1 MSKKK
6 ILILTASPD
15 NELRLRVDKEIKA
28 IEQELEHSKN
38 RNNFE
43 VISKLAV
50 TPGELIR
57 VLQAEKPEIVHFS
70 GHGKE
75 EGLVFENEAGQSQ
88 LVSAEALVKLFEKFR
103 NEVQCVLLN
112 ACYTEFQ
119 AQAIKEHIHYV
130 IGIKNQIEDT
140 AAIKFAVGFYAA
152 LIAGRTY
159 QDAYDFGCIALD
171 LEGIP
176 DNLIV
181 FWDNTQP
188 NYLTVPRLPE
198 HPPTAHHYL
207 NIINALKSG
216 RLVPFIG
223 PGFNLFD
230 GQLTNPRLSEIELAD
245 YLAQNLGITSP
256 YEDLVGAPCP
266 LCLVSADDLPADCPV
281 KKALLQ
287 GTITACSL
295 GNEQALA
302 LAKMNLQCLAQ
313 YIQLTFGIKDVY
325 ERLYELLRGKYSPS
339 RFYLFWANLPG
350 KMKEKQYPL
359 PYQLIVTTNY
369 DDMLERAFRVANQPF
384 DLVFYVAEGEEAR
397 GRFKYKPFEQR
408 ACPIDQPNQLEVI
421 GKAKDHPVILKL
433 YGAVDLSESQQC
445 NFVITEDHHI
455 NYLVYREIG
464 QLLPKDILEILWESH
479 NILFMGF
486 SPSDLDLRVIVN
498 RIWGERVV
506 GQKSWMI
513 HESKPGELDKTFW
526 NKRQVELIY
535 SRLEDYFTDLANGI
549 DNLQPKRSLYE
560 PWSKLYG

>member
-1 MSKKK
+1 MLKKK

-28 IEQELEHSKN
+28 IEQELDRSKN
-38 RNNFE
+38 RDKFE
-43 VISKLAV
+43 IKFELAV
-50 TPGELIR
+50 TPGELIHI
-57 VLQAEKPEIVHFS
+57 LDTEKPEIVHFS

-75 EGLVFENEAGQSQ
+75 AGLVFEDVAGQSQ
-88 LVSAEALVKLFEKFR
+88 LVRAESLVKLFEKFR
-103 NEVQCVLLN
+103 NEIECVVLN
-112 ACYTEFQ
+112 ACYSEFQ
-119 AQAIKEHIHYV
+119 AKAINEHIHYV

-159 QDAYDFGCIALD
+159 KDACDFGCIALD

-176 DNLIV
+176 DDLIV
-181 FWDNTQP
+181 FWENTQP
-188 NYLTVPRLPE
+188 ILTVPRLPE
-198 HPPTAHHYL
+198 HPPTTHHYL

-230 GQLTNPRLSEIELAD
+230 GQLTNQRLSEIELAD

-266 LCLVSADDLPADCPV
+266 LCLVSADDLPADCPL

-287 GTITACSL
+287 GTTTACPL
-295 GNEQALA
+295 ANEQALA
-302 LAKMNLQCLAQ
+302 FAKMNLQYLAQ
-313 YIQLTFGIKDVY
+313 YIQLTFGIKNVY
-325 ERLYELLRGKYSPS
+325 ERLYELLRGRYSPS
-339 RFYLFWANLPG
+339 RFYLFLANLPG
-350 KMKEKQYPL
+350 KMKDKQYPL

-369 DDMLERAFRVANQPF
+369 DDMLERAFRAANQPF

-397 GRFKYKPFEQR
+397 GRFKYKPFEEKAR
-408 ACPIDQPNQLEVI
+408 PIDQPNLLEVI
-421 GKAKDHPVILKL
+421 GKAKDCPVILKL
-433 YGAVDLSESQQC
+433 YGVVDLIESQQC

-455 NYLVYREIG
+455 NYLAYREIG

-479 NILFMGF
+479 NILLMGYN
-486 SPSDLDLRVIVN
+486 PSDPDLRVIVN
-498 RIWGERVV
+498 RIWGERLV

-513 HESKPGELDKTFW
+513 HQSKPGELDKTFW
-526 NKRQVELIY
+526 EKRQVELID
-535 SRLEDYFTDLANGI
+535 SRLEDYCTELANRI
-549 DNLQPKRSLYE
+549 EKLQPKQPLYE
-560 PWSKLYG
+560 RWSPLYG